1 MEISFFNK
9 KIKLPKHLYWRE
21 ILSVL
26 FLMIGIYFFHK
37 ERREV
42 ANIIPF
48 LHTANKSWLLVATL
62 ITFVFVLFE
71 SLMYV
76 SSFRA
81 INKKLSLQLCIEL
94 FLKRSFLSVFL
105 PGGGVSALAY
115 IPKSVKLKIKDK
127 LSIYQA
133 SGLFGFAGVLSTFI
147 ISIVVVATSFN
158 QNKNQNETTMG
169 LLLLALFIFA
179 LFYLMYAVRKETK
192 LFRWVQQKYP
202 KAATR
207 VKEIGGA
214 NVNAKQYI
222 YTIVSSLGVEFCG
235 IAHLYVAMLAVHA
248 HPSLQA
254 AGLAYVVSVL
264 LMVASP
270 FLRGVG

>member
-21 ILSVL
+21 ILAVL

-62 ITFVFVLFE
+62 ITFVFVLFQ

-81 INKKLSLQLCIEL
+81 INQKLSLKLCIEL

-115 IPKSVKLKIKDK
+115 IPKGVKSKSKTN
-127 LSIYQA
+127 LS
-133 SGLFGFAGVLSTFI
+133 F
-147 ISIVVVATSFN
+147 
-158 QNKNQNETTMG
+158 
-169 LLLLALFIFA
+169 
-179 LFYLMYAVRKETK
+179 
-192 LFRWVQQKYP
+192 
-202 KAATR
+202 TR
-207 VKEIGGA
+207 
-214 NVNAKQYI
+214 
-222 YTIVSSLGVEFCG
+222 
-235 IAHLYVAMLAVHA
+235 
-248 HPSLQA
+248 
-254 AGLAYVVSVL
+254 
-264 LMVASP
+264 
-270 FLRGVG
+270 LRGCLVLQGFYQRLSSASL